1 MNLPKVLPVVAVAA
15 LVSTISTGCVSKIA
29 LAPEHEVYAGR
40 WVAAGERYIEIST
53 DGGGSMK
60 LPNTSIEGGAVTI
73 SGANITIG
81 LGPIQQKFKIT
92 QEPIEASGKWTMK
105 LDGITYTKEE

>member
-1 MNLPKVLPVVAVAA
+1 MNLPKVLPIVAVAA
-15 LVSTISTGCVSKIA
+15 LVSTITGCVSKTA

-40 WVAAGERYIEIST
+40 WVAAGERYIEISM

-60 LPNTSIEGGAVTI
+60 LPNSSIEGGAVTI
-73 SGANITIG
+73 TGSNITIG

-92 QEPIEASGKWTMK
+92 QEPTEASGKWTMK